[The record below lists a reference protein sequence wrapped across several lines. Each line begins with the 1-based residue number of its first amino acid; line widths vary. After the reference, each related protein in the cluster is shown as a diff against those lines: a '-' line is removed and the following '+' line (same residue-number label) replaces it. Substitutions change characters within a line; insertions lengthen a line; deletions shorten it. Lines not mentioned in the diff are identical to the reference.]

1 LKLKEMQ
8 MDEFL
13 DAYDDLKANEE
24 ARIDCASN
32 EIIRTLELIS
42 TNGTKLDLSSQ
53 ITDTDNS
60 ALQGNENAS
69 AYELKDLHVRLQE
82 ELLSAEEMEER
93 LETTNRNISE
103 RMDDLVQKMKQFEN
117 IDALK
122 SGTELKRQDLE
133 QSRKEF
139 ENVLPET
146 EQYCQ
151 RLLENLAQKKSSL
164 ENSDEYIKLKNVQK
178 KWQYVEQST
187 ALLRETVAQRKAET
201 NYQDFKDEVI
211 LKKLT

>member
-1 LKLKEMQ
+1 MQ

-53 ITDTDNS
+53 ITDIDNS

-82 ELLSAEEMEER
+82 ELLSAEEVEER

-117 IDALK
+117 IDTLK
-122 SGTELKRQDLE
+122 SETELKRQ

-151 RLLENLAQKKSSL
+151 RLLEKLAQKKSSL
-164 ENSDEYIKLKNVQK
+164 ENSDEYIKVSN
-178 KWQYVEQST
+178 
-187 ALLRETVAQRKAET
+187 
-201 NYQDFKDEVI
+201 
-211 LKKLT
+211 